1 MSSIFNFF
9 SKSKKTR
16 KSKKLSKASSKTKK
30 NSKGGKGVKS
40 KTELCSKKYKDKS
53 IRGTPK
59 NWAYNRCVKN
69 SWERCNKL
77 PPAGMGMYRYFCE

>member
-9 SKSKKTR
+9 STSKKTR
-16 KSKKLSKASSKTKK
+16 KSKKVSKKVSKTNK
-30 NSKGGKGVKS
+30 NNTTGGKS

>member
-1 MSSIFNFF
+1 MFSLSSFF
-9 SKSKKTR
+9 SKSKKSN
-16 KSKKLSKASSKTKK
+16 KSKNTNKKSNKTKK
-30 NSKGGKGVKS
+30 NNNTGVKS

-69 SWERCNKL
+69 SWERCKTL
-77 PPAGMGMYRYFCE
+77 PPAGYGMHRYFCE